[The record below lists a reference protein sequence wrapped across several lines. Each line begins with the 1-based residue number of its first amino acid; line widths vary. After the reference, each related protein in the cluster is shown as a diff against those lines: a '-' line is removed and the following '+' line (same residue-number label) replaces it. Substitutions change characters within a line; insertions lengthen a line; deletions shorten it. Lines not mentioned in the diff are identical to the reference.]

1 MENVYT
7 CTGSKRASIKNSEDQ
22 EEATVSDRA
31 GPVQR
36 RTTTGTPVS
45 LGDLTITPEAQVL
58 TIRLPTGR
66 IVWNRPSAV
75 LIEQGDRVARLP
87 IIDITRLAQIALL
100 SLSLCFT
107 IAALIGFSGQ
117 RRAKHG

>member
-1 MENVYT
+1 MQIAAFR
-7 CTGSKRASIKNSEDQ
+7 SKPARDSAH
-22 EEATVSDRA
+22 
-31 GPVQR
+31 
-36 RTTTGTPVS
+36 
-45 LGDLTITPEAQVL
+45 LTL
-58 TIRLPTGR
+58 TIRLPTCGV
-66 IVWNRPSAV
+66 VWNRPSAV

-87 IIDITRLAQIALL
+87 IIDITRLAQVALL